1 MEGRKIKRNLNE
13 ELTQVVKKKKKGR
26 KNEKEKEERSDIVK
40 LRRFDA
46 VCRNIRR

>member
-1 MEGRKIKRNLNE
+1 MKNLRKL
-13 ELTQVVKKKKKGR
+13 LKKKKKGR
-26 KNEKEKEERSDIVK
+26 KNEKGKEERSDIVK